1 MPYDKN
7 GKYYRQPV
15 YNRNFISGK
24 VNEKKLTYEEE
35 ADNEELEEADNDV
48 FNAMLLRNV
57 LLSFTGVIGIL
68 FISGLISGLIRGTIN
83 LQPNSNRTN
92 PKNDTPS
99 IEETLDNML
108 QYQKEKDSR
117 RRQEMI
123 IDKFID
129 KEMNS
134 W

>member
-15 YNRNFISGK
+15 YNRNFISEK
-24 VNEKKLTYEEE
+24 VNEKKPTYEEE
-35 ADNEELEEADNDV
+35 ADNEEFEEADNDA
-48 FNAMLLRNV
+48 FNARLLRNV

-68 FISGLISGLIRGTIN
+68 LISGLIRGTIN
-83 LQPNSNRTN
+83 LQPNSNRQN

>member
-35 ADNEELEEADNDV
+35 ADNEEFEEADNDA
-48 FNAMLLRNV
+48 FNARLLRIC
-57 LLSFTGVIGIL
+57 LLALTGFIGIP
-68 FISGLISGLIRGTIN
+68 FILIFINGLITGTIN
-83 LQPNSNRTN
+83 LQPNSNRQN

-117 RRQEMI
+117 RRQEKI

>member
-35 ADNEELEEADNDV
+35 ADNEEFEEADNDA
-48 FNAMLLRNV
+48 FNARLLRNV

-68 FISGLISGLIRGTIN
+68 LISGLIRGTIN
-83 LQPNSNRTN
+83 LQPNSNRQN

>member
-35 ADNEELEEADNDV
+35 ADNEEFEEADNDA
-48 FNAMLLRNV
+48 FNARLLRNV

-68 FISGLISGLIRGTIN
+68 FISGLIRGTIN